1 MRMDIE
7 NYTITGNG
15 KKCKSLD
22 FGELTPK
29 QQKYVLEEFSYIDDI
44 ETSYFAFERGKPI
57 PMEEITNFFINTIP
71 QYIQEYFHAKYPNM
85 YCGVGRESVYL
96 QGSTIYV
103 VDEYQEWYIKFNI
116 N

>member
-1 MRMDIE
+1 MNDIE
-7 NYTITGNG
+7 N
-15 KKCKSLD
+15 
-22 FGELTPK
+22 
-29 QQKYVLEEFSYIDDI
+29 
-44 ETSYFAFERGKPI
+44 SYFAFERGKPI
-57 PMEEITNFFINTIP
+57 PMEEITGFVVNTIP
-71 QYIQEYFHAKYPNM
+71 QYITDYFHAKHPNI